1 MKLLTIK
8 LLVVAAL
15 LFAASSAF
23 ASYGVDLN
31 VDTSSLNGQS
41 GYLELQLN
49 PGLSLGSASAQVS
62 NFASDATLVGAPV
75 LTGDV
80 NGALPAAV
88 SLNNT
93 LAWNDYFQQVTFG
106 NVLNLRV
113 DLSGAAGNSFALSF
127 YGANGTTPVL
137 TNDAVNG
144 FATTIDL
151 NDSGAALNN
160 LSSQVAAAP
169 TPIPAAA
176 WLLGSGIMGLA
187 GLKRR
192 KQ

>member
-127 YGANGTTPVL
+127 YGANGTTPVF